1 MIDKPE
7 IEAKADELGVHRSNV
22 QRDYAFGWLLSS
34 FYQPDNPLKP
44 LLILKGGNCFRK
56 AYFEHARY
64 SNDLDFSTLS
74 ETDPDLLLSGIK
86 QACTSARDRSGIE
99 FMVDDSRVAE
109 KRMSDGD
116 SRMFEARVYF
126 RSFYGDDEDLRLR
139 VNLDVK
145 EYDSIF
151 LPIQT
156 RRLIHSYS
164 DANACRA
171 DLRCLKL
178 EELLAS
184 KLKALLQRRHS
195 PDLYDFVHSLFFQ
208 KVLAVS
214 RREVLTTFL
223 KQTIYEPSPASAKGL
238 LLQLPFELIRGFW
251 NQYLVCPK
259 LSLFSFDD
267 AETWFKSL
275 VNEIFALEEPQPAF
289 AARGWGASPVFYSAN
304 LRDTIMEGGRLQRL
318 VRLVYDGYERLVEPY
333 SLTFKRRQDGVG
345 REYFYAWDRSGG
357 SSGQVG
363 IKSFLAEKVQ
373 SVSLI
378 EETFEPRYPIEL
390 TKSDGGYFGR
400 PNFGSPTS
408 KSLLRPASSPRKQKS
423 SGFGIDYTVECPYC
437 GKRFKRTSYDTK
449 LNEHKDKYGNRCF
462 GRVGHIV

>member
-7 IEAKADELGVHRSNV
+7 IEAKSDELGVHRSNV

-34 FYQPDNPLKP
+34 FYQPENPLER
-44 LLILKGGNCFRK
+44 LLVLKGGNCFRK

-64 SNDLDFSTLS
+64 SNDLDFSTQS
-74 ETDPDLLLSGIK
+74 AVDPSQLLDGIK
-86 QACTSARDRSGIE
+86 QACAYARDRSGVE
-99 FMVDDSRVAE
+99 FLIDESRVSE
-109 KRMSDGD
+109 KRMADNE

-139 VNLDVK
+139 VSLDVK
-145 EYDSIF
+145 EFDAIF
-151 LPIQT
+151 LPVQT

-164 DANACRA
+164 DVNLCQA

-208 KVLAVS
+208 KSLAVS

-223 KQTIYEPSPASAKGL
+223 KQTIYEPSPAAAKGL

-259 LSLFSFDD
+259 LALFSFDD
-267 AETWFKSL
+267 AEKWFRDI
-275 VNEIFALEEPQPAF
+275 VNDIFAHTEPRVAY
-289 AARGWGASPVFYSAN
+289 AGLGRGSAPTFFPTN
-304 LRDTIMEGGRLQRL
+304 LRDTIMEGGRLRHL
-318 VRLVYDGYERLVEPY
+318 LRLVYDGYERTVEPY
-333 SLTFKRRQDGVG
+333 ALTFKRRKDGIG
-345 REYFYAWDRSGG
+345 REYFYVWDRSGG

-363 IKSFLAEKVQ
+363 IKSFTVDKVQ
-373 SVSLI
+373 SVALTD
-378 EETFEPRYPIEL
+378 EEFDPRFPIEL
-390 TKSDGGYFGR
+390 SKAGEYFGKPYFASGSTSVPARSSR
-400 PNFGSPTS
+400 PTR
-408 KSLLRPASSPRKQKS
+408 RPQPSAY
-423 SGFGIDYTVECPYC
+423 GLTYTVECPYC
-437 GKRFKRTSYDTK
+437 QKRFKRSSFDTK

-462 GRVGHIV
+462 GRIGHIV